1 VVISSLIHCPLTA
14 RLAGTIAKSRRAM
27 MPALSHLTL
36 ISLLGGLLLAGCAQH
51 PATRTTTTSTTTTP
65 PTSTTRAASTSHRE
79 HAAPTRSKPAAEP
92 DLSDNTGIAACDDY
106 LSSYLACHRAA
117 AIYAPDQ
124 LQSRYEAMRS
134 SLLRDSK
141 NPDIRPQLA
150 ARCNS
155 LASQLR
161 QALHG
166 KSCAENPAPASTP

>member
-1 VVISSLIHCPLTA
+1 
-14 RLAGTIAKSRRAM
+14 
-27 MPALSHLTL
+27 MPALSRLTL
-36 ISLLGGLLLAGCAQH
+36 VSMLGGLLLVGCAQQ
-51 PATRTTTTSTTTTP
+51 PATRTTTTSATTSPSSSITK
-65 PTSTTRAASTSHRE
+65 AASTSHRE
-79 HAAPTRSKPAAEP
+79 RAAPTRSEPAPKP
-92 DLSDNTGIAACDDY
+92 DLSGNTGIAACDDY

-141 NPDIRPQLA
+141 DPQIRPQLA

-166 KSCAENPAPASTP
+166 KSCAGSPVPANSTP

>member
-1 VVISSLIHCPLTA
+1 LTA

-65 PTSTTRAASTSHRE
+65 STSTTRAASTSHRE

-166 KSCAENPAPASTP
+166 KSCDSTPAESSSQNVH

>member
-1 VVISSLIHCPLTA
+1 
-14 RLAGTIAKSRRAM
+14 
-27 MPALSHLTL
+27 MPALSRLTL
-36 ISLLGGLLLAGCAQH
+36 VSMLGGLLLAGCAQH
-51 PATRTTTTSTTTTP
+51 PATKTTTTSTTTTSS
-65 PTSTTRAASTSHRE
+65 TSTRKAASTPHRE
-79 HAAPTRSKPAAEP
+79 RAVATSSKPATEP
-92 DLSDNTGIAACDDY
+92 DLSGNTGIAACDDY

-166 KSCAENPAPASTP
+166 KSCAESPTPASSTP